1 MVEPVIIGPATL
13 YRADCLEILPQL
25 PKIDACITDPPYGCK
40 ATTGRG
46 GSYNGFSIVGDDT
59 TEARDSVIS
68 ALPGVPVVMFG
79 SPRIARPKVPH
90 ALLIWWKGEHTGM
103 GDLSFPWKPDFE
115 EIYVVGKRFTGRRTT
130 SVLKYNADT
139 GSDRAHPT
147 EKPVPLMAELV
158 GKVVGHTILDPF
170 MGSGTTGVACVEL
183 GRKFVG
189 IEIDPVY
196 FDTACRRIEQAVKK
210 QSCKLPGF
218 SAKAKAVQASL
229 PL

>member
-1 MVEPVIIGPATL
+1 MVEPVIIGNATL
-13 YRADCLEILPQL
+13 YLGDCREILPHL
-25 PKIDACITDPPYGCK
+25 SKVDACITDPPYGCK

-46 GSYNGFSIVGDDT
+46 GAYNGFSIVGDDT

-130 SVLKYNADT
+130 SVLKHNAAT

-147 EKPVPLMAELV
+147 EKPVPLMAEIV

-170 MGSGTTGVACVEL
+170 MGSGTTMVACQKL
-183 GRKFVG
+183 GRAGTG
-189 IEIDPVY
+189 IEIDPEYWTV
-196 FDTACRRIEQAVKK
+196 ACERVHKAWQEPDLFIEQAT
-210 QSCKLPGF
+210 P
-218 SAKAKAVQASL
+218 KAQQGEL
-229 PL
+229 L